1 MKTALLLCLF
11 LLTTIFTSPAYAQ
24 TPSSP
29 PSVQVQAVSSSSEFK
44 TKDESSSVITLLKN
58 FIQSFDSFLGGFIF
72 YTPDPLANKILLKD
86 NTEIPGVSKYRDIFN
101 QIAIP
106 ALAIIIAGIA
116 ISKLGTDNTYEL
128 KTFAV
133 RFLIVLALF
142 LTVPPLLS
150 YSIQFNNLLVNK
162 ISETQKFTGFLETY
176 FDKSQQG
183 ISQGEM
189 PEKYGIPAFG
199 ISLENGILESFGKFI
214 VELFLFAL
222 TFIFLLCGFLYIG
235 FQFVI
240 RFATL
245 LFLGV
250 IYPIVLPFAL
260 VERTQ
265 PIVQTFFKTWFTFLI
280 QQPAF
285 VLGFAIAQDI
295 FNSILNAN
303 GPSVG
308 MLFFYTGFL
317 FFLGGVNML
326 VARIFGDVWV
336 AASNNITAGIA
347 ARSIS
352 SPISGSFSDF
362 KKGFFGNSS
371 LSNTLGY
378 KARGLF
384 RGNKAGGDG
393 QGGNGSP
400 TPNSSNPTDPYVDY
414 RTKNSGY
421 KNGFNPSVAASPFSM
436 KLADKGF
443 TIEPINQKQGVVAVS
458 GQAFKYD
465 DKRNNL
471 TSYYP
476 TQAEAMQ
483 DGISPNKL
491 EPVNL
496 KDAQF
501 IDLSTFSKV
510 NPNPHNF
517 NAMQEAKKQGK
528 SISYAYVDKGS
539 HHQKVKNFLE
549 VSRRRNEAY
558 GIDGVIVERQAQKGS
573 KSVVRMYTHKSYEKR
588 KDI

>member
-1 MKTALLLCLF
+1 MKTAILVCLF
-11 LLTTIFTSPAYAQ
+11 FLTTFFSSPVYAQ

-128 KTFAV
+128 KTFAI

-176 FDKSQQG
+176 FDKSQQE
-183 ISQGEM
+183 INQGEM

-260 VERTQ
+260 VDRTQ

-336 AASNNITAGIA
+336 AASSNIAAGIA
-347 ARSIS
+347 SRSIS
-352 SPISGSFSDF
+352 APISGSFSDF
-362 KKGFFGNSS
+362 KRSFVGGSFSS
-371 LSNTLGY
+371 LAGQ
-378 KARGLF
+378 KARGLLK
-384 RGNKAGGDG
+384 GKKENPGGESSPPI
-393 QGGNGSP
+393 GSP
-400 TPNSSNPTDPYVDY
+400 NSNDTYVDY
-414 RTKNSGY
+414 RTKNSSY
-421 KNGFNPSVAASPFSM
+421 KNGFNPTASASPFSM
-436 KLADKGF
+436 KLTDKGF
-443 TIEPINQKQGVVAVS
+443 SVEPINQKQGVVSVS

-465 DKRNNL
+465 DKKNNL

-483 DGISPNKL
+483 DGISPKKL
-491 EPVNL
+491 EQVNL

-517 NAMQEAKKQGK
+517 NAMQESKKQGK

-573 KSVVRMYTHKSYEKR
+573 KSVVRMYTHKSYEKH